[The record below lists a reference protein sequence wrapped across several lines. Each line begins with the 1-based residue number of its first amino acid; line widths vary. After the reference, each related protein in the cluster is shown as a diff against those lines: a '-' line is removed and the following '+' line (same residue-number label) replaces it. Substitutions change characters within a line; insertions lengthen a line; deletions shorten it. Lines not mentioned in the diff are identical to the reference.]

1 MFFYNARINFY
12 FERIF
17 KIMRILLLFLIISF
31 AHSDILERD
40 DVQNFIKFAV
50 DNSELTQAEIESY
63 LIKAKASKKAQT
75 ARQNQPEVKATWDR
89 YRNRYLTF
97 SRINNGVKFV
107 EENFEILES
116 VEKDFGVSK
125 FYVASIIGCET
136 NYGSFL
142 GTYNPLDTI
151 FTRAFEP
158 KNSFWQ
164 QELIELFILSKKY
177 NLDPKAIKS
186 SWSGA
191 LGLGQFIPSSYNNYG
206 VDYDSDGI
214 VDMYNSKK
222 DGIASVANYLKE
234 NGWKSGNY
242 VVSEVSVGE
251 KYEKLQDQAIS
262 ELELPF
268 NLNNF
273 KTRITANELLNEGF
287 EFEGKFNEKISP
299 LLVYEQGKT
308 KLYLG
313 FDNFRVITKYNRS
326 SKYALAVHQLA
337 LEISK
342 RFDD

>member
-1 MFFYNARINFY
+1 MIRLF
-12 FERIF
+12 
-17 KIMRILLLFLIISF
+17 IMLLTISY
-31 AHSDILERD
+31 AHADILERE
-40 DVQNFIKFAV
+40 DVQNFIKLAV
-50 DNSELTQAEIESY
+50 NSSELTKKEIENY
-63 LIKAKASKKAQT
+63 LIKAVPSEKAQT
-75 ARQNQPEVKATWDR
+75 ARQNQPEVKATWTR
-89 YRNRYLTF
+89 YRNRYVTS

-107 EENFEILES
+107 KENYEILES

-158 KNSFWQ
+158 KNNFWQ
-164 QELIELFILSKKY
+164 KELIQLFILSKKY
-177 NLDPKAIKS
+177 NLDPKSIKS

-191 LGLGQFIPSSYNNYG
+191 LGLGQFIPSSYNYYG
-206 VDYDSDGI
+206 VDYDSDGM
-214 VDMYNSKK
+214 VDMYNSRK

-234 NGWKSGNY
+234 NGWKRGSNA
-242 VVSEVSVGE
+242 VTEVSVGE
-251 KYEKLQDQAIS
+251 KYEKLQDDEIA
-262 ELELPF
+262 ELELSF
-268 NLNNF
+268 DLNNF
-273 KTRITANELLNEGF
+273 RTKITTTELLNEGF
-287 EFEGKFNEKISP
+287 KFKDEFNEKISP

>member
-1 MFFYNARINFY
+1 MIRLF
-12 FERIF
+12 
-17 KIMRILLLFLIISF
+17 IMLLTISY
-31 AHSDILERD
+31 AYGDILERE
-40 DVQNFIKFAV
+40 DVQDFIKLAV
-50 DNSELTQAEIESY
+50 NSSELTKEEIENY
-63 LIKAKASKKAQT
+63 LIRAVPSEKAQT
-75 ARQNQPEVKATWDR
+75 ARQNQPEVKATWSR
-89 YRNRYLTF
+89 YRNRYVTS

-107 EENFEILES
+107 KENYEILES

-158 KNSFWQ
+158 KNNFWQ
-164 QELIELFILSKKY
+164 KELIQLFILSKKY
-177 NLDPKAIKS
+177 NLDPKSIKS

-191 LGLGQFIPSSYNNYG
+191 LGLGQFIPSSYNYYG
-206 VDYDSDGI
+206 VDYDSDGM
-214 VDMYNSKK
+214 VDMYNSRK

-234 NGWKSGNY
+234 NGWKRGSNA
-242 VVSEVSVGE
+242 VTEVSVGK
-251 KYEKLQDQAIS
+251 KYEKLQDDEIA
-262 ELELPF
+262 ELELSF
-268 NLNNF
+268 DLNNF
-273 KTRITANELLNEGF
+273 RTKITTTELLNEGF
-287 EFEGKFNEKISP
+287 KFKDEFNEKISP

>member
-1 MFFYNARINFY
+1 MIRLF
-12 FERIF
+12 
-17 KIMRILLLFLIISF
+17 IMLLTISY
-31 AHSDILERD
+31 AHADILERE
-40 DVQNFIKFAV
+40 DVQNFIKLAV
-50 DNSELTQAEIESY
+50 NSSELTKEEIENY
-63 LIKAKASKKAQT
+63 LIKAVPSEKAQT
-75 ARQNQPEVKATWDR
+75 ARQNQPEVKATWTR
-89 YRNRYLTF
+89 YRNRYVTS

-107 EENFEILES
+107 KENYEILES

-125 FYVASIIGCET
+125 FYIASIIGCET

-158 KNSFWQ
+158 KNNIWQ
-164 QELIELFILSKKY
+164 KEFIKLFILSKKY
-177 NLDPKAIKS
+177 NLDPKSIKS

-191 LGLGQFIPSSYNNYG
+191 LGLGQFIPSSYNYYG
-206 VDYDSDGI
+206 VDYDSDGM
-214 VDMYNSKK
+214 VDMYNSRK

-234 NGWKSGNY
+234 NGWKRGSNA
-242 VVSEVSVGE
+242 VTEVSVGE
-251 KYEKLQDQAIS
+251 KYEKLQDDEIA
-262 ELELPF
+262 ELELSF
-268 NLNNF
+268 DLNNF
-273 KTRITANELLNEGF
+273 RTKITTTELLNEGF
-287 EFEGKFNEKISP
+287 KFKDEFNEKISP

>member
-1 MFFYNARINFY
+1 
-12 FERIF
+12 
-17 KIMRILLLFLIISF
+17 MRILLLFLIISF

-234 NGWKSGNY
+234 NGWKSGNN

-268 NLNNF
+268 SLNNF
-273 KTRITANELLNEGF
+273 KTRITTNELLNEGF

>member
-1 MFFYNARINFY
+1 MIRLL
-12 FERIF
+12 
-17 KIMRILLLFLIISF
+17 IMLLTISY
-31 AHSDILERD
+31 AHADILERE
-40 DVQNFIKFAV
+40 DVQNFIKLAV
-50 DNSELTQAEIESY
+50 NSSDLTKEEIENY
-63 LIKAKASKKAQT
+63 LIKAVPSEKAQT
-75 ARQNQPEVKATWDR
+75 ARQNQPEVKATWTR
-89 YRNRYLTF
+89 YRNRYVTS

-107 EENFEILES
+107 KENYEILES

-158 KNSFWQ
+158 KNNFWQ
-164 QELIELFILSKKY
+164 KELIQLFILSKKY
-177 NLDPKAIKS
+177 NLDPKSIKS

-191 LGLGQFIPSSYNNYG
+191 LGLGQFIPSSYNYYG
-206 VDYDSDGI
+206 VDYDSDGM
-214 VDMYNSKK
+214 VDMYNSRK

-234 NGWKSGNY
+234 NGWKRGSNA
-242 VVSEVSVGE
+242 VTEVSVGE
-251 KYEKLQDQAIS
+251 KYEKLQDDEIA
-262 ELELPF
+262 ELELSF
-268 NLNNF
+268 DLNNF
-273 KTRITANELLNEGF
+273 RTKITTTELLNEGF
-287 EFEGKFNEKISP
+287 KFKDEFNEKISP

>member
-1 MFFYNARINFY
+1 MIRLF
-12 FERIF
+12 
-17 KIMRILLLFLIISF
+17 IMLLTISY
-31 AHSDILERD
+31 AYGDILERE
-40 DVQNFIKFAV
+40 DVQDFIKLAV
-50 DNSELTQAEIESY
+50 NSSELTKEEIENY
-63 LIKAKASKKAQT
+63 LIKAVPSEKAQT
-75 ARQNQPEVKATWDR
+75 ARQNQPELKATWSR
-89 YRNRYLTF
+89 YRNRYVTS

-107 EENFEILES
+107 KKNYEILES

-158 KNSFWQ
+158 KNNFWQ
-164 QELIELFILSKKY
+164 KELIQLFILSKKY
-177 NLDPKAIKS
+177 NLDPKSIKS

-191 LGLGQFIPSSYNNYG
+191 LGLGQFIPSSYNYYG
-206 VDYDSDGI
+206 VDYDSDGM
-214 VDMYNSKK
+214 VDMYNSRK

-234 NGWKSGNY
+234 NGWKRGSNA
-242 VVSEVSVGE
+242 VTEVSVGK
-251 KYEKLQDQAIS
+251 KYEKLQDDEIA
-262 ELELPF
+262 ELELSF
-268 NLNNF
+268 DLNNF
-273 KTRITANELLNEGF
+273 RTKITTTELLNEGF
-287 EFEGKFNEKISP
+287 KFKDEFNEKISP

>member
-1 MFFYNARINFY
+1 MMRLL
-12 FERIF
+12 IF
-17 KIMRILLLFLIISF
+17 LLLAFNLN
-31 AHSDILERD
+31 SDVLERE
-40 DVQNFIKFAV
+40 DVKAFIEFAV
-50 DNSELTQAEIESY
+50 ETSELNENEIKNYLAQAVP
-63 LIKAKASKKAQT
+63 SKKAET
-75 ARQNQPEVKATWDR
+75 ARQNQPEVKATWNR
-89 YRNRYLTF
+89 YRNRYLTS

-107 EENFEILES
+107 KEHLEILDS

-125 FYVASIIGCET
+125 YYIASIIGCET
-136 NYGSFL
+136 NYGNYL

-158 KNSFWQ
+158 KSTYWQ
-164 QELIELFILSKKY
+164 KQLIELFILSKKY
-177 NLDPKAIKS
+177 NLDPKSIKS

-191 LGLGQFIPSSYNNYG
+191 LGLGQFIPSSYNAYG

-214 VDMYNSKK
+214 VDMYNSRN
-222 DGIASVANYLKE
+222 DGIASVANYLRE
-234 NGWKSGNY
+234 NGWQKSSTAVLEVN
-242 VVSEVSVGE
+242 VSQ
-251 KYEKLQDQAIS
+251 KYQDLEDEDIS
-262 ELELPF
+262 ALELPF

-273 KTRITANELLNEGF
+273 RTKISANDLIDQGF
-287 EFEGKFNEKISP
+287 EIDKNIAEKISP

-342 RFDD
+342 RFDE

>member
-1 MFFYNARINFY
+1 MIRLF
-12 FERIF
+12 
-17 KIMRILLLFLIISF
+17 IMLLTISY
-31 AHSDILERD
+31 AYGDILERE
-40 DVQNFIKFAV
+40 DVQDFIKLAV
-50 DNSELTQAEIESY
+50 NSSELTKEEIENY
-63 LIKAKASKKAQT
+63 LIKAVPSEKAQT
-75 ARQNQPEVKATWDR
+75 ARQNQPELKATWSR
-89 YRNRYLTF
+89 YRNRYVTS

-107 EENFEILES
+107 KENYEILES

-158 KNSFWQ
+158 KNNFWQ
-164 QELIELFILSKKY
+164 KELIQLFILSKKY
-177 NLDPKAIKS
+177 NLDPKSIKS

-191 LGLGQFIPSSYNNYG
+191 LGLGQFIPSSYNYYG
-206 VDYDSDGI
+206 VDYDSDGM
-214 VDMYNSKK
+214 VDMYNSRK

-234 NGWKSGNY
+234 NGWKRGSNA
-242 VVSEVSVGE
+242 VTEVSVGK
-251 KYEKLQDQAIS
+251 KYEKLQDDEIA
-262 ELELPF
+262 ELELSF
-268 NLNNF
+268 DLNNF
-273 KTRITANELLNEGF
+273 RTKITTTELLNEGF
-287 EFEGKFNEKISP
+287 KFKDEFNEKISP

>member
-1 MFFYNARINFY
+1 MIRLLIMF
-12 FERIF
+12 
-17 KIMRILLLFLIISF
+17 LTISY
-31 AHSDILERD
+31 AHADILERE
-40 DVQNFIKFAV
+40 DVQNFIELAV
-50 DNSELTQAEIESY
+50 NSSELTKEEIENY
-63 LIKAKASKKAQT
+63 LIEAVPSEKAQT
-75 ARQNQPEVKATWDR
+75 ARQNQPEVKATWSR
-89 YRNRYLTF
+89 YRNRYVTS

-107 EENFEILES
+107 KENYEILES

-158 KNSFWQ
+158 KNNFWQ
-164 QELIELFILSKKY
+164 KELIQLFILSKKY
-177 NLDPKAIKS
+177 NLDPKEIKS

-191 LGLGQFIPSSYNNYG
+191 LGLGQFIPSSYNYYG
-206 VDYDSDGI
+206 VDYDNDGM
-214 VDMYNSKK
+214 VDMYNSRK

-234 NGWKSGNY
+234 NGWKTGSDA
-242 VVSEVSVGE
+242 VSEVSVGE
-251 KYEKLQDQAIS
+251 KYEKLQDDEIA
-262 ELELPF
+262 ELELSF
-268 NLNNF
+268 DLNNF
-273 KTRITANELLNEGF
+273 RTKITTTELLNEGF
-287 EFEGKFNEKISP
+287 KFKDEFNEKISP

>member
-1 MFFYNARINFY
+1 MIRLFI
-12 FERIF
+12 
-17 KIMRILLLFLIISF
+17 ILLTISY
-31 AHSDILERD
+31 AHADILERE
-40 DVQNFIKFAV
+40 DVQNFIKLAV
-50 DNSELTQAEIESY
+50 NSSELTKEEIENY
-63 LIKAKASKKAQT
+63 LIKAVPSEKAQT
-75 ARQNQPEVKATWDR
+75 ARQNQPEVKATWTR
-89 YRNRYLTF
+89 YRNRYVTS

-107 EENFEILES
+107 KENYEILES

-125 FYVASIIGCET
+125 FYIASIIGCET

-158 KNSFWQ
+158 KNNFWQ
-164 QELIELFILSKKY
+164 KELIQLFILSKKY
-177 NLDPKAIKS
+177 NLDPKSIKS

-191 LGLGQFIPSSYNNYG
+191 LGLGQFIPSSYNYYG
-206 VDYDSDGI
+206 VDYDSDGM
-214 VDMYNSKK
+214 VDMYNSRK

-234 NGWKSGNY
+234 NGWKRGSNA
-242 VVSEVSVGE
+242 VTEVSVGE
-251 KYEKLQDQAIS
+251 KYEKLQDGEIA
-262 ELELPF
+262 ELELSF
-268 NLNNF
+268 DLNNF
-273 KTRITANELLNEGF
+273 RTKITTTELINEGF
-287 EFEGKFNEKISP
+287 KFKDEFNEKISP

>member
-1 MFFYNARINFY
+1 MIRLLIMF
-12 FERIF
+12 
-17 KIMRILLLFLIISF
+17 LTISY
-31 AHSDILERD
+31 AHADILERE
-40 DVQNFIKFAV
+40 DVQSFIRLAV
-50 DNSELTQAEIESY
+50 NSSELTKEEIENY
-63 LIKAKASKKAQT
+63 LIRAVPSKKAQT
-75 ARQNQPEVKATWDR
+75 ARQNQPEVKATWNR
-89 YRNRYLTF
+89 YRNRYVTS

-107 EENFEILES
+107 KENYEILHS

-158 KNSFWQ
+158 KNNFWQ
-164 QELIELFILSKKY
+164 KELIELFILSKKY

-191 LGLGQFIPSSYNNYG
+191 LGLGQFIPSSYNYYG
-206 VDYDSDGI
+206 VDYDSDGM
-214 VDMYNSKK
+214 VDMYNSRK
-222 DGIASVANYLKE
+222 DGIASVANYLRE
-234 NGWKSGNY
+234 NGWKKGSKA
-242 VVSEVSVGE
+242 VSEVSVGE
-251 KYEKLQDQAIS
+251 KYEKLQDDAIA

-268 NLNNF
+268 DLNNF
-273 KTRITANELLNEGF
+273 RTKVSSTELLNEGF
-287 EFEGKFNEKISP
+287 KFKDTFNEKITP

-337 LEISK
+337 FEISK
-342 RFDD
+342 RFDG

>member
-1 MFFYNARINFY
+1 MIRLLIMF
-12 FERIF
+12 
-17 KIMRILLLFLIISF
+17 LTISY
-31 AHSDILERD
+31 AHADILERE
-40 DVQNFIKFAV
+40 DVQSFIRLAV
-50 DNSELTQAEIESY
+50 NSSELTKEEIENY
-63 LIKAKASKKAQT
+63 LIRAVPSKKAQT
-75 ARQNQPEVKATWDR
+75 ARQNQPEVKATWNR
-89 YRNRYLTF
+89 YRNRYVTS

-107 EENFEILES
+107 KENYEILHS

-158 KNSFWQ
+158 KNNFWQ
-164 QELIELFILSKKY
+164 KELIELFILSKKY

-191 LGLGQFIPSSYNNYG
+191 LGLGQFIPSSYNYYG
-206 VDYDSDGI
+206 IDYDSDGM
-214 VDMYNSKK
+214 VDMYNSRK
-222 DGIASVANYLKE
+222 DGIASVANYLRE
-234 NGWKSGNY
+234 NGWKKGSKA
-242 VVSEVSVGE
+242 VSEVSVGE
-251 KYEKLQDQAIS
+251 KYEKLQDDAIA

-268 NLNNF
+268 DLNNF
-273 KTRITANELLNEGF
+273 RTKVSTTELLNEGF
-287 EFEGKFNEKISP
+287 KFKDTFNEKITP

-337 LEISK
+337 FEISK
-342 RFDD
+342 RFDG

>member
-1 MFFYNARINFY
+1 MIRLLIMF
-12 FERIF
+12 
-17 KIMRILLLFLIISF
+17 LTISY
-31 AHSDILERD
+31 AHADILERE
-40 DVQNFIKFAV
+40 DVQSFIRLAV
-50 DNSELTQAEIESY
+50 NSSELTKEEIENY
-63 LIKAKASKKAQT
+63 LIRAVPSKKAQT
-75 ARQNQPEVKATWDR
+75 ARQNQPEVKATWSR
-89 YRNRYLTF
+89 YRNRYVTS

-107 EENFEILES
+107 KENYEILHS

-158 KNSFWQ
+158 KNNFWQ
-164 QELIELFILSKKY
+164 KELIELFILSKKY

-191 LGLGQFIPSSYNNYG
+191 LGLGQFIPSSYNYYG
-206 VDYDSDGI
+206 IDYDSDGM
-214 VDMYNSKK
+214 VDMYNSRK
-222 DGIASVANYLKE
+222 DGIASVANYLRE
-234 NGWKSGNY
+234 NGWKKGSKA
-242 VVSEVSVGE
+242 VSEVSVGE
-251 KYEKLQDQAIS
+251 KYEKLQDDAIA

-268 NLNNF
+268 DLNNF
-273 KTRITANELLNEGF
+273 RTKVSSTELLNEGF
-287 EFEGKFNEKISP
+287 KFKDTFNEKITP

-337 LEISK
+337 FEISK
-342 RFDD
+342 RFDG

>member
-1 MFFYNARINFY
+1 MIRLF
-12 FERIF
+12 
-17 KIMRILLLFLIISF
+17 IMLLTISY
-31 AHSDILERD
+31 AHADILERE
-40 DVQNFIKFAV
+40 DVQNFIKLAV
-50 DNSELTQAEIESY
+50 NSSELTKEEIENY
-63 LIKAKASKKAQT
+63 LIKAVPSEKAQT
-75 ARQNQPEVKATWDR
+75 ARQNQPEVKATWSR
-89 YRNRYLTF
+89 YRNRYVTS

-107 EENFEILES
+107 KENYEILES

-158 KNSFWQ
+158 KNNFWQ
-164 QELIELFILSKKY
+164 KELIQLFILSKKY
-177 NLDPKAIKS
+177 NLDPKSIKS

-191 LGLGQFIPSSYNNYG
+191 LGLGQFIPSSYNYYG
-206 VDYDSDGI
+206 VDYDSDGM
-214 VDMYNSKK
+214 VDMYNSRK

-234 NGWKSGNY
+234 NGWKRGSNA
-242 VVSEVSVGE
+242 VTEVSVGE
-251 KYEKLQDQAIS
+251 KYEKLQDDEIA
-262 ELELPF
+262 ELELSF
-268 NLNNF
+268 DLNNF
-273 KTRITANELLNEGF
+273 RTKITTTELLNEGF
-287 EFEGKFNEKISP
+287 KFKDEFNEKISP

>member
-1 MFFYNARINFY
+1 MIRLLIMF
-12 FERIF
+12 
-17 KIMRILLLFLIISF
+17 LTISY
-31 AHSDILERD
+31 AHADILERE
-40 DVQNFIKFAV
+40 DVQNFIELAV
-50 DNSELTQAEIESY
+50 NSSELTKEEIENY
-63 LIKAKASKKAQT
+63 LIEAVPSEKAQT
-75 ARQNQPEVKATWDR
+75 ARQNQPEVKATWSR
-89 YRNRYLTF
+89 YRNRYVTS

-107 EENFEILES
+107 KENYEILES

-158 KNSFWQ
+158 KNNFWQ
-164 QELIELFILSKKY
+164 KELIQLFILSKKY
-177 NLDPKAIKS
+177 NLDPKSIKS

-191 LGLGQFIPSSYNNYG
+191 LGLGQFIPSSYNYYG
-206 VDYDSDGI
+206 VDYDSDGM
-214 VDMYNSKK
+214 VDMYNSRK

-234 NGWKSGNY
+234 NGWKRGSNA
-242 VVSEVSVGE
+242 VTEVSVGK
-251 KYEKLQDQAIS
+251 KYEKLQDDEIA
-262 ELELPF
+262 ELELSF
-268 NLNNF
+268 DLNNF
-273 KTRITANELLNEGF
+273 RTKITTTELLNEGF
-287 EFEGKFNEKISP
+287 KFKDEFNEKISP